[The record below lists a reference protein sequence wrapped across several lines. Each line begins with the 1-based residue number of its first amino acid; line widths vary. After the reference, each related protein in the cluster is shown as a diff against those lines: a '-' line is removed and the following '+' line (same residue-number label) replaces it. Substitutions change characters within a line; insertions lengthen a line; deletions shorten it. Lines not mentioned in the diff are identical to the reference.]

1 MAVNYRENNIAYI
14 SCLLELTQKDNMTNF
29 RKVFTSS
36 RSCIDS
42 QFSVSE
48 EIVDIDDLPCQLVC
62 NIGDWLPEPTEG
74 SVGICTGSFCDFGAS
89 IGLRVTVTNINE

>member
-1 MAVNYRENNIAYI
+1 MAFNYHENNIAHI
-14 SCLLELTQKDNMTNF
+14 SCLLELTQKNNMTNF

-36 RSCIDS
+36 LSCIDS

-48 EIVDIDDLPCQLVC
+48 EIVDIADLPCQLVC
-62 NIGDWLPEPTEG
+62 NIGDLPPESAEG

-89 IGLRVTVTNINE
+89 IGLKVTITNINE